1 MLRKKINKF
10 VKRWPIVKSSALLA
24 DDLLSGVRMA
34 TGQISSNSGATHAKF
49 SEEESVDY
57 IEEVF
62 TDYKKYGLLEQFSG
76 KAAEIGPG
84 DNAGVA
90 LLMRLD
96 GCTQVDLIDRYFTNR
111 NVEQQTKIY
120 QALERRHALLGFKS
134 HDSCQEQEFPG
145 ISWKIGHPAELYF
158 QNCAENQ
165 GQIYDYIVSRA
176 VLEHLFN
183 PLVALQH
190 MVACLKPG
198 GRMLHK
204 IDLRD
209 HGMFTP
215 EHHELTFLEIPSSFY
230 RLMTYNSGR
239 PNRILVN
246 HYQKTLTAM
255 KDAGLIDYTLL
266 VSSLVNVGNIDP
278 HQLFTEI
285 DKCQQERALTFVEKH
300 RQNFTKEFSQV
311 SSQDLAISGIFLV
324 ITRK

>member
-62 TDYKKYGLLEQFSG
+62 SDYKKYGLLERFSG
-76 KAAEIGPG
+76 VAAEVGPG

-90 LLMRLD
+90 LLMRKD

-120 QALERRHALLGFKS
+120 QALERRHALLSFKS
-134 HDSCQEQEFPG
+134 QDSWHEQLPG

-158 QNCAENQ
+158 QNCAQNQ

-183 PLVALQH
+183 PITALQY

-198 GRMLHK
+198 GQMLHK

-215 EHHELTFLEIPSSFY
+215 EHHELTFLEIPKYFY
-230 RLMTYNSGR
+230 RLMTHNSGR
-239 PNRILVN
+239 PNRVLVN
-246 HYQKTLTAM
+246 HYRKALTEM

-278 HQLFTEI
+278 HQLFTDI
-285 DKCQQERALTFVEKH
+285 DKHQQDLALSSVEKH
-300 RQNFTKEFSQV
+300 RQNFHKEFSRV
-311 SSQDLAISGIFLV
+311 SNEDLAISGIFLV